1 MKRGFELL
9 PIRQIKDSIDIGKIE
24 ADYSIKLPP
33 LYRIFVE
40 TFVLGEDLI
49 RSDKYMSSNGSL
61 FHASYFVYEINKEM
75 MFGGFND
82 LDKTLS
88 LKDEVEE
95 WSSNGYLP
103 IGYCGFNGGIVLG
116 TEGDKADQIILHDFD
131 GETEFTQIADNIFEF
146 VRGLVLESV
155 DENHLKDN
163 AKFDQLYKNWGEDFW
178 RVRGEVSA

>member
-9 PIRQIKDSIDIGKIE
+9 RTRPINEDLDIE
-24 ADYSIKLPP
+24 ALEESYSIKLPP

-49 RSDKYMSSNGSL
+49 QSDRYISSNGSK
-61 FHASYFVYEINKEM
+61 FHASYFVYEVDLEV

-82 LDKTLS
+82 LNKVLS

-103 IGYCGFNGGIVLG
+103 IGYCGFNGGILLG
-116 TEGDKADQIILHDFD
+116 TNGEDKDKIILHDFD
-131 GETEFTQIADNIFEF
+131 GEVEFRPIANNIFKF
-146 VRGLVLESV
+146 VRGLVLKPI
-155 DENHLKDN
+155 DEIHLKDN
-163 AKFDQLYKNWGEDFW
+163 AKFDQLYKNWGEEFW
-178 RVRGEVSA
+178 RIRENQ

>member
-9 PIRQIKDSIDIGKIE
+9 QTRQVKDNIDIGKIE

-40 TFVLGEDLI
+40 TFVLGDDLI
-49 RSDKYMSSNGSL
+49 KSDKYITSDGSH
-61 FHASYFVYEINKEM
+61 FHASYFVYEINKEV

-88 LKDEVEE
+88 LKDEIES

-103 IGYCGFNGGIVLG
+103 IGYCGFNGGIILG
-116 TEGDKADQIILHDFD
+116 IQGDKADKIILHDFD
-131 GETEFTQIADNIFEF
+131 SETEFIPIADNVFEF
-146 VRGLVLESV
+146 VRGLVLV
-155 DENHLKDN
+155 PIDENQLKGN
-163 AKFDQLYKNWGEDFW
+163 AKFDQLYKNWGENFW
-178 RVRGEVSA
+178 RVRDDV

>member
-1 MKRGFELL
+1 MRRGFELL
-9 PIRQIKDSIDIGKIE
+9 TTRQIKGSIDIGKIE
-24 ADYSIKLPP
+24 AEYSVKLPP

-49 RSDKYMSSNGSL
+49 KSDKYISSNGSL
-61 FHASYFVYEINKEM
+61 FHASYFIYEINKEV

-88 LKDEVEE
+88 LKDEDEK

-116 TEGDKADQIILHDFD
+116 TEGDKADKVILHDFD
-131 GETEFTQIADNIFEF
+131 GEMEFTHLANNIFEF
-146 VRGLVLESV
+146 VRGLVLEPV
-155 DENHLKDN
+155 DENHLKGDV
-163 AKFDQLYKNWGEDFW
+163 KFEQLYRNWGENFW
-178 RVRGEVSA
+178 RVREQ